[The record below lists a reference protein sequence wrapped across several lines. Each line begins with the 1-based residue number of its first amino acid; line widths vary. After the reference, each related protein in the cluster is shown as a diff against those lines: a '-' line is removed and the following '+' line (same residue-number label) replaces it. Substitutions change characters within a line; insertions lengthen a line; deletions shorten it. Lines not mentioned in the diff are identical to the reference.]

1 MCEYTACFQGVLMQ
15 LCGDKEMAWPTMHI
29 IQQPVSWVQKKTK
42 QKKKNFFSFIVFFV
56 EIKCKNSPQLFHFP
70 QYLCVPACLRACVCV
85 CEGTNCLF

>member
-42 QKKKNFFSFIVFFV
+42 QKKIHLLYFLWK
-56 EIKCKNSPQLFHFP
+56 
-70 QYLCVPACLRACVCV
+70 
-85 CEGTNCLF
+85 